1 MKNVGLFISEMNS
14 GGAERVV
21 SRLSKILENDYN
33 IYVVLFEDTYMEYE
47 CGGKIVNMNLPAGGG
62 ILNKVFLL
70 LKRVRALKRIKKEY
84 SLDCVISFLDS
95 PNIVNI
101 LSGGS
106 CKNIVS
112 IRNYTK
118 KENSRSVLGKLT
130 DIFIK
135 KLYQKAYVIVP
146 VSKVIAKSYETDY
159 AVPEEKL
166 KVIYNPYD
174 VGEIHDRM
182 KEPAE
187 DEIKAFSDGKTVFV
201 SVGRIM
207 HQKGFWH
214 LIKAFGEVRK
224 HDENARLLIIGEN
237 RIGDE
242 PQKLAEGLGIKDSV
256 MFTGK
261 VKNPFKYLAL
271 SDVYVLSSLFEG
283 FPNGMTEAMVCGLP
297 IIATDCKSGPREI
310 LNKTPDFGREYTDV
324 TECDFGILVPELEDE
339 ENWSAKE
346 PLTDGERT
354 LAKAM
359 LMLGSDGSKRA
370 DFAAKA
376 LNRGADFNY
385 DACKKAYA
393 SIIDG

>member
-135 KLYQKAYVIVP
+135 KLYQKADVIVP

-174 VGEIHDRM
+174 VDEIHDRM

-187 DEIKAFSDGKTVFV
+187 DEIKAKRFS
-201 SVGRIM
+201 
-207 HQKGFWH
+207 
-214 LIKAFGEVRK
+214 
-224 HDENARLLIIGEN
+224 
-237 RIGDE
+237 
-242 PQKLAEGLGIKDSV
+242 
-256 MFTGK
+256 
-261 VKNPFKYLAL
+261 
-271 SDVYVLSSLFEG
+271 
-283 FPNGMTEAMVCGLP
+283 
-297 IIATDCKSGPREI
+297 
-310 LNKTPDFGREYTDV
+310 
-324 TECDFGILVPELEDE
+324 
-339 ENWSAKE
+339 
-346 PLTDGERT
+346 
-354 LAKAM
+354 
-359 LMLGSDGSKRA
+359 
-370 DFAAKA
+370 
-376 LNRGADFNY
+376 
-385 DACKKAYA
+385 
-393 SIIDG
+393 

>member
-21 SRLSKILENDYN
+21 SRLSKILENDYT
-33 IYVVLFEDTYMEYE
+33 IYIILFEDTYMEYE
-47 CGGKIVNMNLPAGGG
+47 CGGKIINMNLPAGGG
-62 ILNKVFLL
+62 LLKKATLL
-70 LKRVRALKRIKKEY
+70 LKRVKALKKIKKDY

-106 CKNIVS
+106 CKKAVS

-118 KENSRSVLGKLT
+118 KENSQSILGRLT

-135 KLYQKAYVIVP
+135 KLYQKADLIVP
-146 VSKVIAKSYETDY
+146 VSKVIAKSYKTDY

-174 VGEIHDRM
+174 AGEIHERM
-182 KEPAE
+182 SEPVDKETE
-187 DEIKAFSDGKTVFV
+187 SFCSGKTVFV

-214 LIKAFGEVRK
+214 LIKAFSEVRK
-224 HDENARLLIIGEN
+224 SDENARLLIIGEN
-237 RIGDE
+237 RIGKE
-242 PQKLAEGLGIKDSV
+242 PQALVDSLGISDSV

-261 VKNPFKYLAL
+261 VKNPFKYLAK
-271 SDVYVLSSLFEG
+271 SSVYVLSSLFEG

-324 TECDFGILVPELEDE
+324 TECDFGILVPELEDD
-339 ENWSAKE
+339 ENWNAA
-346 PLTDGERT
+346 PLTDGEKT

-359 LMLGSDGSKRA
+359 ALLSGDEAKRA

-376 LNRGADFNY
+376 LKRGADFNY
-385 DACKKAYA
+385 EACKKAYA